1 MGTFSLKKKTSF
13 SDFPGQYFVLLMMMR
28 ITMPARSL
36 RLRSTSLKTLL
47 LRSRSR
53 HAYVRIRTKKIE
65 NDRLSIDSDGKY
77 GNYDDDN
84 EAHQWMIFL
93 VLLATVLLW

>member
-1 MGTFSLKKKTSF
+1 
-13 SDFPGQYFVLLMMMR
+13 
-28 ITMPARSL
+28 MPARSL

-93 VLLATVLLW
+93 VLLVTVLLW